1 MLLCVPLFGIDRDL
15 RINQLYHTSW
25 THKDGVPTEIQALAQ
40 TTDGFLWIGS
50 GSGLYRFDGLKFEL
64 YQPSQGQFPKVI
76 VTRLLATPDGGLWIG
91 YAYGTTSFLK
101 DGKIIN
107 YDTEVASAAGDMAR
121 DEDGTVWR
129 AAGPKGLSRFVDS
142 HWETVGA
149 TWNFSGS
156 ALGLRIDRG
165 GTLWVDTG
173 HGILNLPKGARKFQ
187 PLADLTAAH
196 FPFAE
201 SDSGTIWSAEWTGR
215 LDNPRV
221 VALGPGPIRRKF
233 DVGGRLEP
241 MIFDKQGSLWMGTIG
256 KGIVRI
262 QDPER
267 SVAKHEELITDTFRR
282 QDGLSSDYVLRLLE
296 DREGDIWAVTNG
308 GLDRFRQTPL
318 ITVKLPSDSYGFSLS
333 ARGQGDIDV
342 GSWTGEHN
350 FVEIRK
356 GTAILQKDPPLSVDC
371 AYQDSE
377 GITWLGTEFGIV
389 RFLGHRIER
398 IDSPDPRRVA
408 GQNAFSVTKDGAGR
422 LVALF
427 NGEGLNRLDKGR
439 WTNLATLGL
448 PAHNGLIVAADSA
461 GRIWEG
467 FTNNRIG
474 RVEGDAVTV
483 FTDKDGVTV
492 GDVTKIGMRNGSVWI
507 GGGEGLER
515 FDGHRFVAVA
525 ARGGNAFRRITGIL
539 AADNGIWFGE
549 PRGILH
555 IPEAEC
561 RRVEQD
567 PAYPVQ
573 YEVYDNL
580 DGLSGGLQNNSSQP
594 NMIQGTD
601 GRLWFATAQGVVW
614 LDPKR
619 ILKQSPPPSV
629 GILSLSANGQTYAL
643 PAPADV
649 KLPPRTV
656 NIQFDYTAASLAVPE
671 RVRFRYKLEGSDKDW
686 RNAGARREADYTNL
700 GPGTYRFQVMASNGD
715 GAWNQAGAA
724 AGFVIQPAF
733 FQTYWFYAL
742 CVCAAGGVL
751 RVFYLFRLRQI
762 AAAMNA
768 RFDERLAERT
778 RVAREFHDTLLQT
791 IQGSK
796 LVADDAL
803 RHDGDPIRTRGALE
817 RLSLWLGQA
826 IQDGRAALSSL
837 RDSTMEGND
846 LAEAFKR
853 AGEECTFHRS
863 IQFEVSVEGSGVEM
877 HPIVRDEVYRIGYE
891 SIQNACAHSE
901 GTRVTVELSYL
912 GDLVLRVSDDGH
924 GIEEQVAAKGK
935 SGHFGLV
942 GMYERAARVR
952 GKLTIS
958 SSPGAGTKVELVVP
972 GEIVFQ
978 SPNRRRPGL
987 RERIRRFF

>member
-1 MLLCVPLFGIDRDL
+1 
-15 RINQLYHTSW
+15 
-25 THKDGVPTEIQALAQ
+25 
-40 TTDGFLWIGS
+40 
-50 GSGLYRFDGLKFEL
+50 
-64 YQPSQGQFPKVI
+64 
-76 VTRLLATPDGGLWIG
+76 
-91 YAYGTTSFLK
+91 
-101 DGKIIN
+101 
-107 YDTEVASAAGDMAR
+107 
-121 DEDGTVWR
+121 
-129 AAGPKGLSRFVDS
+129 
-142 HWETVGA
+142 
-149 TWNFSGS
+149 
-156 ALGLRIDRG
+156 
-165 GTLWVDTG
+165 
-173 HGILNLPKGARKFQ
+173 
-187 PLADLTAAH
+187 
-196 FPFAE
+196 
-201 SDSGTIWSAEWTGR
+201 
-215 LDNPRV
+215 
-221 VALGPGPIRRKF
+221 
-233 DVGGRLEP
+233 
-241 MIFDKQGSLWMGTIG
+241 
-256 KGIVRI
+256 
-262 QDPER
+262 
-267 SVAKHEELITDTFRR
+267 
-282 QDGLSSDYVLRLLE
+282 
-296 DREGDIWAVTNG
+296 
-308 GLDRFRQTPL
+308 
-318 ITVKLPSDSYGFSLS
+318 
-333 ARGQGDIDV
+333 
-342 GSWTGEHN
+342 
-350 FVEIRK
+350 
-356 GTAILQKDPPLSVDC
+356 
-371 AYQDSE
+371 
-377 GITWLGTEFGIV
+377 
-389 RFLGHRIER
+389 
-398 IDSPDPRRVA
+398 
-408 GQNAFSVTKDGAGR
+408 
-422 LVALF
+422 
-427 NGEGLNRLDKGR
+427 
-439 WTNLATLGL
+439 
-448 PAHNGLIVAADSA
+448 
-461 GRIWEG
+461 
-467 FTNNRIG
+467 
-474 RVEGDAVTV
+474 
-483 FTDKDGVTV
+483 
-492 GDVTKIGMRNGSVWI
+492 
-507 GGGEGLER
+507 
-515 FDGHRFVAVA
+515 
-525 ARGGNAFRRITGIL
+525 
-539 AADNGIWFGE
+539 
-549 PRGILH
+549 
-555 IPEAEC
+555 
-561 RRVEQD
+561 
-567 PAYPVQ
+567 
-573 YEVYDNL
+573 
-580 DGLSGGLQNNSSQP
+580 
-594 NMIQGTD
+594 MIQGTD

>member
-1 MLLCVPLFGIDRDL
+1 
-15 RINQLYHTSW
+15 
-25 THKDGVPTEIQALAQ
+25 
-40 TTDGFLWIGS
+40 
-50 GSGLYRFDGLKFEL
+50 
-64 YQPSQGQFPKVI
+64 
-76 VTRLLATPDGGLWIG
+76 
-91 YAYGTTSFLK
+91 
-101 DGKIIN
+101 
-107 YDTEVASAAGDMAR
+107 
-121 DEDGTVWR
+121 
-129 AAGPKGLSRFVDS
+129 
-142 HWETVGA
+142 
-149 TWNFSGS
+149 
-156 ALGLRIDRG
+156 
-165 GTLWVDTG
+165 
-173 HGILNLPKGARKFQ
+173 
-187 PLADLTAAH
+187 
-196 FPFAE
+196 
-201 SDSGTIWSAEWTGR
+201 
-215 LDNPRV
+215 
-221 VALGPGPIRRKF
+221 
-233 DVGGRLEP
+233 
-241 MIFDKQGSLWMGTIG
+241 
-256 KGIVRI
+256 
-262 QDPER
+262 
-267 SVAKHEELITDTFRR
+267 
-282 QDGLSSDYVLRLLE
+282 
-296 DREGDIWAVTNG
+296 
-308 GLDRFRQTPL
+308 
-318 ITVKLPSDSYGFSLS
+318 
-333 ARGQGDIDV
+333 
-342 GSWTGEHN
+342 
-350 FVEIRK
+350 
-356 GTAILQKDPPLSVDC
+356 
-371 AYQDSE
+371 
-377 GITWLGTEFGIV
+377 
-389 RFLGHRIER
+389 
-398 IDSPDPRRVA
+398 
-408 GQNAFSVTKDGAGR
+408 
-422 LVALF
+422 
-427 NGEGLNRLDKGR
+427 
-439 WTNLATLGL
+439 
-448 PAHNGLIVAADSA
+448 
-461 GRIWEG
+461 
-467 FTNNRIG
+467 
-474 RVEGDAVTV
+474 
-483 FTDKDGVTV
+483 
-492 GDVTKIGMRNGSVWI
+492 
-507 GGGEGLER
+507 
-515 FDGHRFVAVA
+515 
-525 ARGGNAFRRITGIL
+525 
-539 AADNGIWFGE
+539 
-549 PRGILH
+549 
-555 IPEAEC
+555 
-561 RRVEQD
+561 
-567 PAYPVQ
+567 
-573 YEVYDNL
+573 
-580 DGLSGGLQNNSSQP
+580 
-594 NMIQGTD
+594 
-601 GRLWFATAQGVVW
+601 
-614 LDPKR
+614 
-619 ILKQSPPPSV
+619 
-629 GILSLSANGQTYAL
+629 LSLSANGQTYAL

-978 SPNRRRPGL
+978 SPNRRRSGL